1 MTRTHPRRRLLG
13 AATALVLT
21 VCLAACGGSGTEAG
35 SDTEAQPEAESGASP
50 SPRVLDPDDDLLQ
63 RPILAKEFP
72 GTGLD
77 AQWRFPEGYTT
88 SPDLRTA
95 ALSAD
100 GLEVMM
106 GVGLIGDKVQQEA
119 FQDLLDEIEAD
130 APPEADYQPAE
141 VEVGD
146 LTWST
151 VTGGDDDST
160 LVVYLATPE
169 GLDVTYQLVW
179 QVSAA
184 PDDVPAR
191 RTEEFEQFVGSFTL
205 EPAEDGIT
213 SSTG

>member
-1 MTRTHPRRRLLG
+1 MTRIHPRRLLG

-21 VCLAACGGSGTEAG
+21 AGLAACGGSGTEAG
-35 SDTEAQPEAESGASP
+35 AAPEGKPEAESASP

-88 SPDLRTA
+88 SPDLRMA
-95 ALSAD
+95 SLSAD
-100 GLEVMM
+100 GLEVTM

-119 FQDLLDEIEAD
+119 YQDMLDEIEAD

-160 LVVYLATPE
+160 LVVYLASPE

-179 QVSAA
+179 QASAA
-184 PDDVPAR
+184 PDDVPDR